1 MELYPEILKVLRNLL
16 EKSHNA
22 HWVNWIDEDMEQW
35 NKFKS
40 TNHHLSAYGGM
51 GSINDLWVGGNDLNG
66 IWEDEIFDK
75 SKALAYSLAQNKG
88 IGSSE
93 LVAFSNQPNGKEI
106 EGWRCLECGYS
117 EISQNG
123 IESYIAKK
131 FVPYILKEKI
141 ENQELASIT
150 EINDLR
156 NLEKVVMNRNQVI
169 STIKNSE
176 MVCTTKIGKWKKPCT
191 KCTFKNKAVYRWDF
205 IENSELNEI
214 TPSENNLKIKKDK
227 KTPPNTL
234 YKKLLAFF
242 NL

>member
-1 MELYPEILKVLRNLL
+1 M
-16 EKSHNA
+16 
-22 HWVNWIDEDMEQW
+22 D
-35 NKFKS
+35 
-40 TNHHLSAYGGM
+40 
-51 GSINDLWVGGNDLNG
+51 
-66 IWEDEIFDK
+66 
-75 SKALAYSLAQNKG
+75 
-88 IGSSE
+88 
-93 LVAFSNQPNGKEI
+93 
-106 EGWRCLECGYS
+106 
-117 EISQNG
+117 
-123 IESYIAKK
+123 
-131 FVPYILKEKI
+131 ILKEKI

-176 MVCTTKIGKWKKPCT
+176 IVCTEKIDKWEKPCP